1 MGARSSQV
9 SRASPV
15 LVPSCCNAYG
25 ALCFRFDIH
34 KDINVF
40 ETTIRIVGGLLGA
53 YELSGDDMFLSKAA
67 ELADELLLAFDTYVI
82 VRVSFYVILS
92 IIVSYV
98 WSVGRQASRM
108 ARLTSV
114 LVWLIT
120 PTILAQVCQRY

>member
-15 LVPSCCNAYG
+15 LVPSCCDACG

-67 ELADELLLAFDTYVI
+67 ELADELLLAFDTYVMLLF
-82 VRVSFYVILS
+82 VYHFTLFL
-92 IIVSYV
+92 
-98 WSVGRQASRM
+98 ASLCRM
-108 ARLTSV
+108 CGL
-114 LVWLIT
+114 
-120 PTILAQVCQRY
+120 